1 MPISP
6 SNQLK
11 NTVSPTNSEKGSFY
25 LLTEASEF
33 LVQED
38 GFFILLDGDVSVVG
52 TNQLKNSVSPTNA
65 VKS

>member
-6 SNQLK
+6 SNQIK

-25 LLTEASEF
+25 LLTEAGDY

-38 GFFILLDGDVSVVG
+38 GFFLILDGDVSVVG
-52 TNQLKNSVSPTNA
+52 TNQIKNSVSPTNA